1 VTKAILRFNGRAF
14 VSVKKHRNYRLF
26 FLGQTVSLPGTWIQR
41 FAQAWLVYS
50 LTHHS
55 ALAVGLLAFAQFLP
69 FTLFSLFAGVVVD
82 RFDPRRTVINTQATA
97 MLLAAT
103 IAAITLA
110 GVVRPWHVYV
120 IAFLGG
126 LVQVLDAPS
135 RQQLTY
141 RMVGRAELQNA
152 VALNSSVFNASRIYG
167 PALAGILIAAFGAG
181 ICFTINAVSFLAVL
195 AGLLMMRPQEFY
207 PVEASTRPTMMRGA
221 REGIAFALQSREI
234 FLVLVLVLIV
244 STFCLNYNVLL
255 PVLAKQTLHAGP
267 RTFGAL
273 SAAFGAGALVGG
285 LLAAAQGRAR
295 RSLMLLGAMGFGA
308 SELLLGPA
316 GSVWLACVLL
326 FAGGVSFTTW
336 SSNANS
342 IVQLA
347 APDHLRGRV
356 IGLYFFAFAGTG
368 SLGGLISGWLVHV
381 GGTRLAFFVAGIAA
395 MSSALV
401 VGRLMRAPTA
411 PVGAEAAGERL
422 SPQAAQVGGAARR

>member
-1 VTKAILRFNGRAF
+1 LTKAILRFNGRAF
-14 VSVKKHRNYRLF
+14 LSVKKHRNYRLF
-26 FLGQTVSLPGTWIQR
+26 FLGQTISLPGTWIQR

-55 ALAVGLLAFAQFLP
+55 ALAVGVLAFAQFLP

-82 RFDPRRTVINTQATA
+82 RFDPRRTVIATQAVA
-97 MLLAAT
+97 MLLAST
-103 IAAITLA
+103 IATITLA
-110 GVVRPWHVYV
+110 GVVEPWHVYC
-120 IAFLGG
+120 IGFLGG
-126 LVQVLDAPS
+126 LVQVLDAPA

-167 PALAGILIAAFGAG
+167 PALAGVLIAAFGAG

-207 PVEASTRPTMMRGA
+207 PVEAGTRPTMMRGA
-221 REGIAFALQSREI
+221 REGIAYALQTREVFLI
-234 FLVLVLVLIV
+234 LMLVLVV
-244 STFCLNYNVLL
+244 STFCLNFNVLL
-255 PVLAKQTLHAGP
+255 PVLAKQTLGAGP

-285 LLAAAQGRAR
+285 LVAAAQGRAR
-295 RSLMLLGAMGFGA
+295 RSLMLLGACGFGA
-308 SELLLGPA
+308 SELLLAPV
-316 GSVWLACVLL
+316 GSVWLACALL
-326 FAGGVSFTTW
+326 FAAGVSFTTW

-368 SLGGLISGWLVHV
+368 SVGGLISGWLVHV
-381 GGTRLAFFVAGIAA
+381 GGTRLAFFVAGVAA
-395 MSSALV
+395 IGSAVV
-401 VGRLMRAPTA
+401 VGHLLRTKKAPMR
-411 PVGAEAAGERL
+411 VEEATVERL
-422 SPQAAQVGGAARR
+422 AA

>member
-1 VTKAILRFNGRAF
+1 VTQALLRFNGRAF
-14 VSVKKHRNYRLF
+14 ASVKKHRNYRLF

-55 ALAVGLLAFAQFLP
+55 AIAVGVLAFAQFLP
-69 FTLFSLFAGVVVD
+69 FTVFSLLAGVVVD
-82 RFDPRRTVINTQATA
+82 RLDPRRTVITTQAIA
-97 MLLAAT
+97 MVLAST

-126 LVQVLDAPS
+126 LVQVLDAPA

-181 ICFTINAVSFLAVL
+181 ICFAINAVSFLAVL
-195 AGLLMMRPQEFY
+195 GGLLLMRPQDFY
-207 PVEASTRPTMMRGA
+207 RVEASRRPTMLRGV
-221 REGIAFALQSREI
+221 REGISWALHSREV
-234 FLVLVLVLIV
+234 FLILVLVLIV
-244 STFCLNYNVLL
+244 STFCLNFNVLL
-255 PVLAKQTLHAGP
+255 PVLAKKTLDAGP

-273 SAAFGAGALVGG
+273 SAAFGFGALAGG
-285 LLAAAQGRAR
+285 LAAAAQGRAR
-295 RSLMLLGAMGFGA
+295 RSLMLVGSAGFGSA
-308 SELLLGPA
+308 ELLLAPVH
-316 GSVWLACVLL
+316 SVWLACGLL
-326 FAGGVSFTTW
+326 FLAGVSFTTW

-342 IVQLA
+342 IVQLQ

-368 SLGGLISGWLVHV
+368 SIGGLICGWLVHV
-381 GGTRLAFFVAGIAA
+381 GGTRLAFAVAGVAA
-395 MSSALV
+395 IGGSGAV
-401 VGRLMRAPTA
+401 ARLLRREQAPMRADD
-411 PVGAEAAGERL
+411 VAAERL
-422 SPQAAQVGGAARR
+422 AA